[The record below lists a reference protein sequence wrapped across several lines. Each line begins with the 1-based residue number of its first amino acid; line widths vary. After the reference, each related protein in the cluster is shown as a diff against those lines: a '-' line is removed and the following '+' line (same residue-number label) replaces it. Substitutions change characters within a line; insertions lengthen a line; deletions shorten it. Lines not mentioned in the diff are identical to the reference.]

1 MSTGPEYDPAKTT
14 HAQLVE
20 RKAAPGNVIQ
30 LYHGTDAES
39 AQKIKAEH
47 PKLIGAPFHDFAIG
61 RNSAFYLT
69 TSHETAVAFA
79 KERANALGGG
89 TKAAVVTVTVH
100 RDKVKIYEFDAVDP
114 WQKFVDY
121 NRAKPRPKDK
131 PQHELVR
138 THDIVAG
145 WISTQTKTRECPLCL
160 ESSMD
165 SQNDVE

>member
-1 MSTGPEYDPAKTT
+1 MSTGPEYDPSKTT

-20 RKAAPGNVIQ
+20 RKAPPGNIIQ

-39 AQKIKAEH
+39 AQKIETEH

-79 KERANALGGG
+79 KERANALGGE

-114 WQKFVDY
+114 WQKV
-121 NRAKPRPKDK
+121 
-131 PQHELVR
+131 
-138 THDIVAG
+138 
-145 WISTQTKTRECPLCL
+145 ST
-160 ESSMD
+160 SS
-165 SQNDVE
+165 SIRGRGFSP